1 MPCRANLLAGCQ
13 VDEPK
18 HQILNEVGTERKG
31 PALCLAPAD
40 YALHAQPPQPCPLHL
55 ELQCRELGYPNDPR
69 SRGVGAALLPSL
81 LSVPLGYGFSSTVPG
96 RLFTG

>member
-13 VDEPK
+13 VDELK

-40 YALHAQPPQPCPLHL
+40 YALHTLPCALHL
-55 ELQCRELGYPNDPR
+55 ELQCRESGHLNDPL
-69 SRGVGAALLPSL
+69 SRGAGAALLPSP
-81 LSVPLGYGFSSTVPG
+81 LSVPMGHSFPSIVLG